1 MSDLVNHV
9 EKMRSNILAMN
20 SLTGFSVVIVCCSNS
35 FLSNYWQKRLEDG
48 RGSVIAQDTMV
59 LTVFEDWPGGAGNG
73 LGTLYAFQNAAK
85 LAKEKHGIDLNEQLQ
100 SGKISVGL
108 YHTAGKGTRL
118 APLPGSENNNKPG
131 VKLPGIINVGGKS
144 VCITILEAVIKQTGC
159 YASSRPGRVS
169 VFWGDQIF
177 IPTVDVAYT
186 CTDHVDILCSLGPML
201 TAEEWTA
208 KGMDKYGLIAKMG
221 DGRGAQV
228 EKVDHA
234 TAVELLSG
242 LGEIKAVGA
251 SLGSFSVSATMLS
264 ALLAEFAAELAAK
277 AGKLD
282 TDPHFWMPMTL
293 ERPSYI
299 SLMTKKKVEAETSGA
314 HWDRMRAMLEREG
327 LLQFP
332 GADGRDPSIT
342 GLFGACDVGE
352 NIYWWDYGQ
361 LRYFQKYCLL
371 ITEK

>member
-20 SLTGFSVVIVCCSNS
+20 SLSGFSVIIVCCSNS
-35 FLSNYWQKRLEDG
+35 FLSNYWQNRLEGG
-48 RGSVIAQDTMV
+48 RGSVIAQDTVV

-85 LAKEKHGIDLNEQLQ
+85 LAQEKHGMDLSEQLR

-118 APLPGSENNNKPG
+118 APLPGAENNNKPG
-131 VKLPGIINVGGKS
+131 VKLPGIISVGGKS
-144 VCITILEAVIKQTGC
+144 MCITILESVIKQTGC
-159 YASSRPGRVS
+159 YASSRLGRVS

-186 CTDHVDILCSLGPML
+186 CTDHVDILCTLGPML
-201 TAEEWTA
+201 SAEEWAA
-208 KGMDKYGLIAKMG
+208 KGMDKYGLIAKMA

-228 EKVDHA
+228 EKVSHA
-234 TAVELLSG
+234 TAVDLLSG
-242 LGEIKAVGA
+242 LGEIRAVGA
-251 SLGSFSVSATMLS
+251 SLGSFSVSAAMLA
-264 ALLAEFAAELAAK
+264 ALLEEFAQELAAK

-293 ERPSYI
+293 ERASYI
-299 SLMTKKKVEAETSGA
+299 SLMATKKVAADEAGA
-314 HWDRMRAMLEREG
+314 HWDRIRAMLQKNSLVE
-327 LLQFP
+327 FP
-332 GADGRDPSIT
+332 TQADPALT
-342 GLFGACDVGE
+342 GLFGACDVGQ

-361 LRYFQKYCLL
+361 LKYYQKYLML
-371 ITEK
+371 IAEK